1 MGGNGSGALVQP
13 DGKRRELTGHWT
25 KGLDMDVLPT
35 VIAVLGGLTGLSGFI
50 ISVRADRR
58 ATRADKRAVA
68 ADQRAI
74 RAQEEG
80 TRARQ
85 RELWSEVISAMQ
97 DVVGANVLAQ
107 DLRPVLVR
115 VRSSMMELVDGVTSD
130 HYKRLDRWMSVEHK
144 VINGLLEQTMLKLSG
159 SGHTMKQIEDAHH
172 PPNEWAALFINNLR
186 VARKLEPSPEV
197 EASIEEMIAAGEKML
212 RQLPQSNP
220 QRPN

>member
-1 MGGNGSGALVQP
+1 
-13 DGKRRELTGHWT
+13 
-25 KGLDMDVLPT
+25 MDVLPT

-58 ATRADKRAVA
+58 ATRADKRAAA

-74 RAQEEG
+74 RAEEEG

-115 VRSSMMELVDGVTSD
+115 VRSSMMELVVASPAIITSA
-130 HYKRLDRWMSVEHK
+130 WT
-144 VINGLLEQTMLKLSG
+144 GG
-159 SGHTMKQIEDAHH
+159 
-172 PPNEWAALFINNLR
+172 
-186 VARKLEPSPEV
+186 
-197 EASIEEMIAAGEKML
+197 
-212 RQLPQSNP
+212 
-220 QRPN
+220 

>member
-1 MGGNGSGALVQP
+1 
-13 DGKRRELTGHWT
+13 
-25 KGLDMDVLPT
+25 
-35 VIAVLGGLTGLSGFI
+35 
-50 ISVRADRR
+50 
-58 ATRADKRAVA
+58 
-68 ADQRAI
+68 
-74 RAQEEG
+74 
-80 TRARQ
+80 
-85 RELWSEVISAMQ
+85 
-97 DVVGANVLAQ
+97 
-107 DLRPVLVR
+107 
-115 VRSSMMELVDGVTSD
+115 
-130 HYKRLDRWMSVEHK
+130 MSVEHK

>member
-1 MGGNGSGALVQP
+1 
-13 DGKRRELTGHWT
+13 
-25 KGLDMDVLPT
+25 MDVLPT

-74 RAQEEG
+74 RAEEEG

-97 DVVGANVLAQ
+97 DVVGSNVLAQ

-130 HYKRLDRWMSVEHK
+130 H
-144 VINGLLEQTMLKLSG
+144 
-159 SGHTMKQIEDAHH
+159 
-172 PPNEWAALFINNLR
+172 
-186 VARKLEPSPEV
+186 
-197 EASIEEMIAAGEKML
+197 
-212 RQLPQSNP
+212 
-220 QRPN
+220 